1 MYVPRNESN
10 GCRAREE
17 ARVVRKDLRKTQ
29 ESAGAQENAM
39 DYLDFSQ
46 AAREIGRLEAARS
59 ARAAQPEVFRD
70 GLVLLGRTTTAVKV
84 VQGSDPTAAASSG
97 GKSTVGGVRDRAISK
112 TIVKRT
118 KGRMPW
124 TAEEEANLT
133 KLVQAYGSKKW
144 SLIAH
149 LIPGRSGKQCR
160 ERWLNHLRPDINK
173 GEWTADEERVLA
185 EGHAKIGKKWSSLAK
200 LLPGRTENAI
210 KNHWN
215 GTLRWSKSTSSRTS
229 SRGITRPGVLKEY
242 MNGLERGLP
251 ANQAVRAACSD
262 EGAFGAG
269 INRGESS
276 SEKTRESFGE
286 PGVEQREVS
295 ETVTEN
301 HDTDQDTSR
310 TPSENVKH
318 A

>member
-1 MYVPRNESN
+1 MCRESN

-17 ARVVRKDLRKTQ
+17 ARGERTSAKTQ
-29 ESAGAQENAM
+29 ESAGGENAM

-46 AAREIGRLEAARS
+46 AAREIGRLEAARA

-70 GLVLLGRTTTAVKV
+70 GLVLLGRTKAVKV
-84 VQGSDPTAAASSG
+84 VQGSDPPAAASSG

-310 TPSENVKH
+310 TPFENVKQ